1 MAISTRAIFV
11 ATIVICSFL
20 AVCDGEILFS
30 TLKKALEVKA
40 DHKAGGMCC
49 ITYPFLFFRFEKYFL
64 LM

>member
-20 AVCDGEILFS
+20 AVCEGDILFS
-30 TLKKALEVKA
+30 TLKKSIEVKA

-49 ITYPFLFFRFEKYFL
+49 ANYPF
-64 LM
+64 